1 MGAEI
6 LQQGRRLT
14 HINNDD
20 FLVAVI
26 IQITDGETSR
36 RMFGRYTWTCKR
48 GDIKKPAA
56 SQVPVKQPLLFKLFT
71 RMSGIHRGIDM
82 PGGYDNVFPSVIID
96 VQRLRSPSQIF
107 GVNRQ

>member
-6 LQQGRRLT
+6 LQQGWRFA

-36 RMFGRYTWTCKR
+36 RMFGRYAWTCER
-48 GDIKKPAA
+48 GDIKKLAA
-56 SQVPVKQPLLFKLFT
+56 S
-71 RMSGIHRGIDM
+71 
-82 PGGYDNVFPSVIID
+82 
-96 VQRLRSPSQIF
+96 
-107 GVNRQ
+107 